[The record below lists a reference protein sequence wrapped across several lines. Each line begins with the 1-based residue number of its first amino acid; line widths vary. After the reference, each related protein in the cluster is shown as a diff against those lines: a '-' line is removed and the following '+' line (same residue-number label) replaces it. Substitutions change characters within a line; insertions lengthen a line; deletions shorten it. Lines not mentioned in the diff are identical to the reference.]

1 MLWLPWPAES
11 RQSVTP
17 GTNAATHSVTT
28 LEAEQVRQVIRSVLE
43 SIDARRWES
52 LTDDFSESV
61 YVDYT
66 SLFGGYARTYTADD
80 LVDNWRQL
88 LEPFSMT
95 RHVVGPIVVEGD
107 ERRVQANCPVRI
119 SHFLRGAPGGEEW
132 VVIGQF
138 AFTLEKR
145 DERWRIQRLALDV
158 ESQKGNTSLLM
169 QAFGSPNKPL
179 RCDECVVHKR
189 GHQGQPPST
198 RANDLNLRI
207 QPRGQFRLLK
217 TGQPPEPS
225 GSLASHSS
233 WRLPWLM
240 AQPPADRP
248 WLTRRLGLNTPR
260 DVRVADLSLADS
272 IFDDSLREA
281 LRW

>member
-1 MLWLPWPAES
+1 MILASALAMLWLPWPAES
-11 RQSVTP
+11 RQTVTP
-17 GTNAATHSVTT
+17 GTNAARHSATP
-28 LEAEQVRQVIRSVLE
+28 LEAEQVRQVIRSVLA

-66 SLFGGYARTYTADD
+66 SLFGGYPRNYTADD

-95 RHVVGPIVVEGD
+95 KHVVGPIVVEGD
-107 ERRVQANCPVRI
+107 ESRAQANCPVRI

-145 DERWRIQRLALDV
+145 DERWRIQRLALEV
-158 ESQKGNTSLLM
+158 QSQEGNTSLLLE
-169 QAFGSPNKPL
+169 AFGSPNKRL
-179 RCDECVVHKR
+179 RCEECVVRKP
-189 GHQGQPPST
+189 GQQGQPPST
-198 RANDLNLRI
+198 SATDLKPRTQARA
-207 QPRGQFRLLK
+207 QFRLLK

-225 GSLASHSS
+225 GSLASHSD
-233 WRLPWLM
+233 RRFPWL
-240 AQPPADRP
+240 
-248 WLTRRLGLNTPR
+248 
-260 DVRVADLSLADS
+260 
-272 IFDDSLREA
+272 
-281 LRW
+281 